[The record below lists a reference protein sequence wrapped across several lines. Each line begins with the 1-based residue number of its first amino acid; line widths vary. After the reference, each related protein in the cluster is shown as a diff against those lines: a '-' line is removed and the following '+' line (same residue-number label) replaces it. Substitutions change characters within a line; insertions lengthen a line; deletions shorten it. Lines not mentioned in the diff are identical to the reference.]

1 MKLTA
6 KRIKELQSYYEMGCK
21 YAYVLKNTKV
31 DTIIVTVNKLSKKDL
46 ESPKFRI
53 LALNDYDLYKIKD
66 LLGKHFMPISADFI
80 AINREAAKEKK
91 WTETELRLGVNINE
105 IFCWGTRVKSN

>member
-1 MKLTA
+1 MKLTT
-6 KRIKELQSYYEMGCK
+6 KRIKELQSCYEMGCK

-31 DTIIVTVNKLSKKDL
+31 DIIIVTVNKLSKKEL

-53 LALNDYDLYKIKD
+53 LALNDYNLYKIKD
-66 LLGKHFMPISADFI
+66 LLGKHFMPISEDFI
-80 AINREAAKEKK
+80 EINKEAAKEKK

-105 IFCWGTRVKSN
+105 IFYWG